1 MQEGR
6 RMLELKNV
14 CLSYGKLEV
23 LKNISLRLARG
34 ERIALMG
41 PSGCGKTSLLRVS
54 AGLQKPYSGSV
65 INSAERT
72 AMVFQEPR
80 LLPWLSAEDNVKLT
94 IPAGA
99 KTSSPPVNWLERL
112 GIAEAAKKRPDE
124 LSGGMQQRVALARA
138 LAYEADLLLLDEPFK
153 ALDAGTKENV
163 IKTISGSTDA
173 AIILVT
179 HDAGEAAALGCRV
192 IELDT
197 FGL

>member
-1 MQEGR
+1 
-6 RMLELKNV
+6 MLELKNV

-94 IPAGA
+94 IPTGA
-99 KTSSPPVNWLERL
+99 KTSSPPVTWLERL

-173 AIILVT
+173 AIIRVT
-179 HDAGEAAALGCRV
+179 HDAGEAAVLDCRV
-192 IELDT
+192 IEFET